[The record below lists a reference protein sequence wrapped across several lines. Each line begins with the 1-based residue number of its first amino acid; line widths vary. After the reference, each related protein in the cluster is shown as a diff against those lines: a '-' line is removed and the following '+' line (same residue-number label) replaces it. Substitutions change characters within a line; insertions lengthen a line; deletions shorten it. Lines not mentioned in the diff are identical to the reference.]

1 MRAKACFWGSFPPA
15 QQLFAV
21 SLAASRFQGD
31 PQIGDE
37 LLVLPRSRLFIGLA
51 QQRGGMNGGDRM
63 HTSKILRFSMD
74 LPIATEIVESE
85 QKIQAFLPISDE
97 MIEDVWRQWRRC
109 RRCTTAESRRNDR
122 PMPAHEFVSKRPIS
136 ARPDSIRGM
145 LKN

>member
-1 MRAKACFWGSFPPA
+1 MT
-15 QQLFAV
+15 
-21 SLAASRFQGD
+21 AA
-31 PQIGDE
+31 DE

-97 MIEDVWRQWRRC
+97 MIEDDL
-109 RRCTTAESRRNDR
+109 TTMEKVQAL
-122 PMPAHEFVSKRPIS
+122 HY
-136 ARPDSIRGM
+136 RGI
-145 LKN
+145 KKE